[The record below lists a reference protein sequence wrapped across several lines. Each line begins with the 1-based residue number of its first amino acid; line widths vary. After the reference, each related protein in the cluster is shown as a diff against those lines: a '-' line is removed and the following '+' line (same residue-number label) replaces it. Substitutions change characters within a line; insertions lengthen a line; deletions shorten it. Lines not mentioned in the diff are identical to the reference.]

1 MDEEKYMRITIK
13 ELRKIIKETVEKEI
27 SHEAEINK
35 LSEDPNAQAELRKLL
50 SSRKIVSIT
59 VTSHPNKTH
68 AWVNLNDGRYV
79 EQYLWDGKKWT
90 PQGRVM
96 NGGMVGMES
105 GVDSHYDRID
115 RRNMRDWHG

>member
-1 MDEEKYMRITIK
+1 MRITIK

-35 LSEDPNAQAELRKLL
+35 LSDPNAQKELRNLL
-50 SSRKIVSIT
+50 SSTKIVSIK
-59 VTSHPNKTH
+59 VTSYPNKTD
-68 AWVNLNDGRYV
+68 AWVDLNDGRYV
-79 EQYLWDGKKWT
+79 EQYLWNGEKWT

-115 RRNMRDWHG
+115 RRNMRNWHG